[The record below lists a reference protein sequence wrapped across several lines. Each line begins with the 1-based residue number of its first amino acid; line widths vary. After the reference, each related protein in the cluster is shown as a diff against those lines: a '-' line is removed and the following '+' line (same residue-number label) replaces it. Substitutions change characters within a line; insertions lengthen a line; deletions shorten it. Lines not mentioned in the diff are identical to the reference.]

1 MVSTSYLISQ
11 GLHLCVAVSC
21 LLIHV
26 TDAASS
32 NAHKDAKNEVSKPS
46 SSSSSNAT
54 LFEGLPP
61 LIPDRVIP
69 ARKPRNAGKSY
80 DVETPNIERNVQ
92 WYNEH
97 NPDQQYNLT
106 RRSDAALDADT
117 VGGYTLDLPE
127 NAPPIQPSSDDVMIQ
142 ATTSQINDFKK
153 YSAIAGT
160 AYCRNVVPKSE
171 WNCVSCL
178 QYVPDGKII
187 KTFTSFA
194 SDTNG
199 FLLRSDKGKTLY
211 LVFRGTSSFR
221 NAITDLKFDKV
232 AYPNVKGARVHKG
245 KCISYRR
252 LSDELTLKLGFL
264 ASYNEII
271 SSYFPAIQEQL
282 TAFPNYNIIITGH
295 SLGGAQAVLAGMDLY
310 QRDHRISSKNLKIF
324 SNGMPRIGSPEFA
337 YYVDSTKIPLY
348 RSVNERDIVPHLPP
362 QSFGFLHPGVEAWI
376 KSPGSVYICSKERE
390 MIIQTTTIQIKATAF
405 LRDDSNQT
413 LVRLSRI

>member
-1 MVSTSYLISQ
+1 MVSTAYLISQ

-21 LLIHV
+21 LLIHF
-26 TDAASS
+26 TDAASVP
-32 NAHKDAKNEVSKPS
+32 NNTHKDAKNDASKPS
-46 SSSSSNAT
+46 SSNAT
-54 LFEGLPP
+54 FFDGLPP
-61 LIPDRVIP
+61 LIPDRVVP

-106 RRSDAALDADT
+106 RRSDADT
-117 VGGYTLDLPE
+117 VGGFTLDLPE

-187 KTFTSFA
+187 KTFTSLA

-199 FLLRSDKGKTLY
+199 FLLRSDKEKTIY

-232 AYPNVKGARVHKG
+232 AYPNVKGALVHKG
-245 KCISYRR
+245 
-252 LSDELTLKLGFL
+252 FL
-264 ASYNEII
+264 ESYNEII
-271 SSYFPAIQEQL
+271 SSYFPAMQEQL
-282 TAFPNYNIIITGH
+282 TAFAGYNIVVTGH

-310 QRDHRISSKNLKIF
+310 QRDSRITSKNLKIF
-324 SNGMPRIGSPEFA
+324 TNGMPRVGSPEFA

-362 QSFGFLHPGVEAWI
+362 QSFGYLHPGVEAWI

-390 MIIQTTTIQIKATAF
+390 SKKC
-405 LRDDSNQT
+405 SNSIVPFTSISDHSNYYNTDQGNC
-413 LVRLSRI
+413 LSS

>member
-21 LLIHV
+21 LLIHF
-26 TDAASS
+26 TDAAASS
-32 NAHKDAKNEVSKPS
+32 SNNAHKDAKNEANKLSAAS

-54 LFEGLPP
+54 LFDGLPP
-61 LIPDRVIP
+61 LIPERVVP
-69 ARKPRNAGKSY
+69 ARKPRNAGKY

-92 WYNEH
+92 WYNQH

-106 RRSDAALDADT
+106 RRSDTTTTLDGDT
-117 VGGYTLDLPE
+117 VGGYTLNLPE

-142 ATTSQINDFKK
+142 ATTSQIKDFKK

-199 FLLRSDKGKTLY
+199 FLLRSDKEKTIY

-245 KCISYRR
+245 
-252 LSDELTLKLGFL
+252 FL

-271 SSYFPAIQEQL
+271 SSYFPAMQEQL
-282 TAFPNYNIIITGH
+282 TAFPSYNIIITGH
-295 SLGGAQAVLAGMDLY
+295 SLGGAQAVLAGIDLY
-310 QRDHRISSKNLKIF
+310 ARDKRITEKNLKIF
-324 SNGMPRIGSPEFA
+324 TNGMPRIGSPEFA

-390 MIIQTTTIQIKATAF
+390 SKKC
-405 LRDDSNQT
+405 SNSIVPFTSISDHSNYYNTDQGNC
-413 LVRLSRI
+413 LSS